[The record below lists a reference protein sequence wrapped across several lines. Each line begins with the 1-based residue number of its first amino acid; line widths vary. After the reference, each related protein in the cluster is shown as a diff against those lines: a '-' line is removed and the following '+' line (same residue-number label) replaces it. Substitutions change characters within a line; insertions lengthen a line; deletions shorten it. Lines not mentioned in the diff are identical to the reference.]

1 MFGPEYEYIKEY
13 KPFEIQS
20 QIKEKSIKDDIEK
33 LIEKSLN
40 KPLISNKLIE
50 KKKDNIKESKEV
62 IKEIKP
68 VKPINTIKMFGSE
81 FENIKEYKT
90 IEPESESEIREIEKT
105 NKIKENLIK
114 K

>member
-1 MFGPEYEYIKEY
+1 MNILKNINLLKFNH
-13 KPFEIQS
+13 

-33 LIEKSLN
+33 VIEKSLN

-90 IEPESESEIREIEKT
+90 IEPESEIREIEK
-105 NKIKENLIK
+105 IKDISLEN
-114 K
+114 